1 MWGMNNSLVAAVQR
15 QSCFIDMNDNI
26 LTGGGGSCQ
35 WGETVSQLWPLTG
48 VLFILQMIHVSR
60 EPWWNDIDRRKL
72 KKLGE
77 KSVPLPLCLSQ
88 IPHGLT
94 WAS

>member
-35 WGETVSQLWPLTG
+35 WGETMSQLWPLTG
-48 VLFILQMIHVSR
+48 ILFILQMIYVSI
-60 EPWWNDIDRRKL
+60 ESHGGMIL
-72 KKLGE
+72 TGE
-77 KSVPLPLCLSQ
+77 KSVPLPLCHKS
-88 IPHGLT
+88 HMD
-94 WAS
+94 